1 MQSKKRKIVLVLALL
16 ATMILLAGCSPDI
29 MNTTETEDLKEGNI
43 FQKFLVYPLSWS
55 LNTIADLLFGEYGL
69 SILVVTIIIRFIVL
83 PLNLKQYKSTKA
95 MQKLQPE
102 LNKIKTKYKDD
113 AKKQQ
118 EETMK
123 LFQQHNVNPL
133 AGCLPLFIQMPVL
146 IALYYAII
154 WNPDIRTHTFL
165 WMELG
170 QKDPYYILPL
180 LAAITTFIQQKVM
193 SKYTPS
199 NPQMQTIMMIFPVL
213 IFVMSMNFV
222 AAMPLYWF
230 YGNIFTIV
238 QTYFIYGRG
247 SQEGGTSK

>member
-1 MQSKKRKIVLVLALL
+1 M
-16 ATMILLAGCSPDI
+16 TMIVLAGCTPGVMDTI
-29 MNTTETEDLKEGNI
+29 TTDDLKEGNI
-43 FQKFLVYPLSWS
+43 FQRYLVYPLSWF
-55 LNTIADLLFGEYGL
+55 LNKSADVLWGVYGL
-69 SILVVTIIIRFIVL
+69 AILVVTILIRFVVL
-83 PLNLKQYKSTKA
+83 PLNIKQYKSTKA

-133 AGCLPLFIQMPVL
+133 AGCFPLLIQMPVL

-154 WNPDIRTHTFL
+154 YNPDIREQSFL
-165 WMELG
+165 WIESLG
-170 QKDPYYILPL
+170 TPDKLYILPT

-193 SKYTPS
+193 SKFTPA
-199 NPQMQTIMMIFPVL
+199 NPQMQTIMLIFPVL
-213 IFVMSMNFV
+213 IFVMSMSFP
-222 AAMPLYWF
+222 AALPLYWF